1 MYPTKSET
9 EAESE
14 TETRKRTTN
23 WISVSL
29 VLGAILLV
37 YYLVPIL
44 TLFVSQSP
52 TETVVRM
59 NEGYVVTAAANSILT
74 ASISTLIATTFGLP
88 LAYWLART
96 SFGGKD
102 LVTTAVILPLVL
114 PPIVS
119 GMLLLEVFGPEG
131 IGGLLGFGFTRSFV
145 GIVLAQTFVASPFLV
160 ITSKAAFESVD
171 RQLEYASRSLGKDEW
186 TTLKRVTL
194 PLAKPGIVAGITL
207 TFARAIGEFGA
218 TIMMAYYPRTM
229 PVQIWVSYISTGLDS
244 ALPLAVIL
252 IVIAI
257 GTLLIINIVGS
268 NTWR

>member
-1 MYPTKSET
+1 MFPTKSET
-9 EAESE
+9 E
-14 TETRKRTTN
+14 TKDETRKGTKTTD

-29 VLGAILLV
+29 VLGVVLLV

-44 TLFVSQSP
+44 TLLVSQSP

-59 NEGYVVTAAANSILT
+59 NEGYVVTATVNSILT
-74 ASISTLIATTFGLP
+74 ASISTFIATVLGLP

-96 SFGGKD
+96 SFSGKD
-102 LVTTAVILPLVL
+102 LITTAVILPLVL

-131 IGGLLGFGFTRSFV
+131 IGGLLGFKFTRSFL

-171 RQLEYASRSLGKDEW
+171 RHLEYASRSLGKDEW
-186 TTLKRVTL
+186 TTLKRITL
-194 PLAKPGIVAGITL
+194 PLAKPGIVAGVTL

-244 ALPLAVIL
+244 ALPLAIIL
-252 IVIAI
+252 VVVAV
-257 GTLLIINIVGS
+257 GTLLILNIAGS
-268 NTWR
+268 NAWR